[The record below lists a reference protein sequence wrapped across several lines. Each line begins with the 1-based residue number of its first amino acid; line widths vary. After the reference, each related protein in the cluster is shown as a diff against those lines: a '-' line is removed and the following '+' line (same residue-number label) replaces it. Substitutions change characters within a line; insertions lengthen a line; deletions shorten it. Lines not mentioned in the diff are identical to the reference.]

1 MKGILIYKPTSKS
14 APLANFIDGLDPRLR
29 EKILLRLYFLTQL
42 EKPEMKEP
50 HFKRFSIERYR
61 DLWELR
67 VKSKVLIRI
76 IFCTL
81 PNGDVLLLHG
91 FVKRQ
96 KRDTMQALE
105 QSNSE
110 QSGGAF
116 HAVYYCDYKK
126 PRTQSMGQ
134 RPRRGDCT
142 SGQHLLR
149 GTLYLFW
156 NRPHGGQ

>member
-1 MKGILIYKPTSKS
+1 MKGILIYQPTSKS
-14 APLANFIDGLDPRLR
+14 APLADFIDGLDPRLR

-96 KRDTMQALE
+96 KRGVM
-105 QSNSE
+105 
-110 QSGGAF
+110 AF
-116 HAVYYCDYKK
+116 SRRHARLFCAADSPTRFAAACCLFRVSCRWCSCRFRFSTTITGVR
-126 PRTQSMGQ
+126 PQQTAACRQ
-134 RPRRGDCT
+134 RHAP
-142 SGQHLLR
+142 
-149 GTLYLFW
+149 
-156 NRPHGGQ
+156 